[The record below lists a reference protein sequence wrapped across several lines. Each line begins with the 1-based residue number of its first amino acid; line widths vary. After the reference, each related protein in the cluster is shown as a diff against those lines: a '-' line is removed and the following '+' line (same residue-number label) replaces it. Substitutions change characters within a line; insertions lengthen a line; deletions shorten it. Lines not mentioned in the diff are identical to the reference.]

1 MRLILLVIAA
11 MIWFM
16 SPVYAGQYDSSS
28 GNASNTSDSS
38 DEAEDSP
45 KTDEEMDEE

>member
-11 MIWFM
+11 MIWLM
-16 SPVYAGQYDSSS
+16 PPVYAGPYDSSS
-28 GNASNTSDSS
+28 GNTSNTSDSS

-45 KTDEEMDEE
+45 KTDEETDEE